1 MCSVVRMSVFI
12 GVEIAFLTGVYQL
25 GASPIIRLRLALV
38 AGRKARMR
46 VRWCWMMLLGMA
58 ATACYGAE
66 TMGYRFVIEPYLA
79 TPVLKCP
86 VLAQAPTASPFTAA
100 GDELHDLTALARAER
115 IPLADGWALW
125 NQTRKL
131 LVVRGPL
138 VDQWRIAEVFG
149 FNRQNRQVK
158 VTVEWL
164 RAKDPTAVPAEPAFA
179 TLGVLAKTC
188 MKGDASATL
197 EKPDGRWKFSA
208 KVEPMVWEDGVIIDM
223 GVTAK
228 WRGPGPGGVQHG
240 SVSTQVMVADG
251 RPCPLAA
258 WYAVG
263 HGDAWWLRLKA
274 DMLLADGSC
283 WRDARLRQV
292 GESAQPWPTITPTA
306 PDGTVPEVRGWHV
319 GVKPMTQE
327 MIIPMVK
334 GHDLGDAGDPFSPPG
349 AVQEHPK
356 KSDLPEAAI
365 PEGLKDFAAP
375 GMLDLRQ
382 EFFNSEDATR
392 ADVFLAYDPI
402 SQRVIYGSKGGAMA
416 DQIELL
422 FRGIDDRW
430 GFTRNVE
437 YEIWLFDAAAP
448 SAPWMKTSITGAFSQ
463 KSVIDWHGH
472 KHRPII
478 SFENELS
485 VDEFDNFDARYDLR
499 CRMQPQAD
507 AGVDWHGNSMTHL
520 VPGVPLLTDAFKL
533 PDGRTLRQ
541 GQRARV
547 LQMRTQ

>member
-1 MCSVVRMSVFI
+1 MSGFI

-208 KVEPMVWEDGVIIDM
+208 KVEPNVWEDGVIIDM
-223 GVTAK
+223 KVAAEWK
-228 WRGPGPGGVQHG
+228 GPGVGGVQHG
-240 SVSTQVMVADG
+240 SVSTNVMVVDG

-274 DMLLADGSC
+274 DRLLADGSC

-292 GESAQPWPTITPTA
+292 GDAAQPWPMFTPTA
-306 PDGTVPEVRGWHV
+306 MDGTVPEVRGWEV
-319 GVKPMTQE
+319 AAMTVPGD
-327 MIIPMVK
+327 MIKTLVSGP
-334 GHDLGDAGDPFSPPG
+334 DASDGKDPFATTPVEREYPRFS
-349 AVQEHPK
+349 
-356 KSDLPEAAI
+356 LPEAVI
-365 PEGLKDFAAP
+365 PDDLKDFLAP
-375 GMLDLRQ
+375 GMQDLSQVMVKAGR
-382 EFFNSEDATR
+382 ATG
-392 ADVFLAYDPI
+392 ADDFVAYDPI
-402 SQRVIYGSKGGAMA
+402 SHRVVFASKNSEVF
-416 DQIELL
+416 DRIEGL
-422 FRGIDDRW
+422 FVGCDDRW
-430 GFTRNVE
+430 GGARNRE
-437 YEIWLFDAAAP
+437 YETWLFDAAAP
-448 SAPWMKTSITGAFSQ
+448 GAPWMRTLLTSKCSQ
-463 KSVIDWHGH
+463 MASIDWHGR
-472 KHRPII
+472 KHRQII

-485 VDEFDNFDARYDLR
+485 VDESDNFDARYDLR